1 MYVAQDDLEHVIL
14 LPQFP
19 ECWNYKCGTHAW
31 LLCGV
36 GASNR
41 ALHILDKHSTNC
53 YSLSYIKHLEVTNL
67 CGV

>member
-31 LLCGV
+31 LLCAV

-41 ALHILDKHSTNC
+41 ALHILDKHSTIN
-53 YSLSYIKHLEVTNL
+53 IKHLEATDL